1 MLNLINDDR
10 LLFEFL
16 QQATQTDKLENSIAI
31 SNTRKMSKWEV
42 VEYERLPGDNFIA
55 YAQTSSTPEGDILG
69 ADLHFQMEDGH
80 PVLIKILIENAKMK
94 RGEYSRLTPEAVRT
108 LPVASLV
115 TQVELDFSDDLPL
128 DDALPDWASLRA
140 EWPKGDLTKVLPEVA
155 RLYNTAAAHNW
166 GRQERVQAA
175 FDVSKATA
183 GRMIAKA
190 RELGYIRISGAVGR
204 PKAKGTDHG
213 EEETTDR

>member
-55 YAQTSSTPEGDILG
+55 YAQTPSTPEGDILG
-69 ADLHFQMEDGH
+69 ADLYFQMEDGH
-80 PVLIKILIENAKMK
+80 PVLIKILIENEKM
-94 RGEYSRLTPEAVRT
+94 RGGEYSRLTPEAVRT

-128 DDALPDWASLRA
+128 DDAMPDYASLRA

-213 EEETTDR
+213 EEEATDR